1 MIKIIFD
8 MLPMVGNNK
17 DSELI
22 NFVKGSCKY
31 PENFK
36 ELINYIKWQLRK

>member
-8 MLPMVGNNK
+8 MLPMVTK
-17 DSELI
+17 SESELI
-22 NFVKGSCKY
+22 NFAKGSCKY